1 MNSAIKSGS
10 SNFRAILAVALI
22 LSVLVISGCMREPEV
37 CDYDGVCL
45 VNETDNCAD
54 CKDVLGRDVED
65 ATGNVIYFNDLN
77 V

>member
-10 SNFRAILAVALI
+10 SNFRQFWQWHYIICTCYFWLHERA
-22 LSVLVISGCMREPEV
+22 EV